1 MDVISDP
8 TREFE
13 ELQQT
18 MHPFWIQK
26 IEEARRTS
34 VIQFWTVAFLVI
46 VLPILLVMKSD
57 GYMILGV
64 GCFIA
69 AFLRFYW
76 TSETM
81 ADRMSKA
88 ESTPKP
94 VETSPIMQVTP
105 DQSGMPSFASSHPQS
120 LATGQTA
127 FAQLGKP
134 HNSNTDGVP
143 SEPPEL
149 SGPVAADSFFTSSIE
164 PGQPL
169 TPQRAQT
176 KPKTTVEA
184 SAEAPPAPTLVP
196 VGSDSGKPRHFH
208 DFAS

>member
-1 MDVISDP
+1 
-8 TREFE
+8 
-13 ELQQT
+13 

-34 VIQFWTVAFLVI
+34 VIQFWTVSFLVI

-69 AFLRFYW
+69 AFLRIYW
-76 TSETM
+76 TGETM
-81 ADRMSKA
+81 ADRMAKA

-94 VETSPIMQVTP
+94 VETSPVMQATP
-105 DQSGMPSFASSHPQS
+105 GQSGMPSFASSHSQS
-120 LATGQTA
+120 PAGQTVLA
-127 FAQLGKP
+127 PQLGNP
-134 HNSNTDGVP
+134 HTNNTDGIP

-149 SGPVAADSFFTSSIE
+149 GGPVAADSFFTSSIE

-169 TPQRAQT
+169 TPQRPQT
-176 KPKTTVEA
+176 KPKSTVEA
-184 SAEAPPAPTLVP
+184 SAEAPPPPTLVP
-196 VGSDSGKPRHFH
+196 VGSNSGKPPGHFH